1 MWCQTQ
7 VSVTVETRLN
17 KRIFILLLPLLL
29 LLTATAHSQRV
40 QFPAGSL
47 DRHTLRI
54 QTKAEGLYEK
64 GDFKRAHFIYAR
76 ELAPIGDKYAQ
87 YMTGY
92 MYLTGQGVAEDPV
105 RASAWYRIAA
115 ERGVAEFV
123 AVRDRLLFTLDG
135 EQRARSDALYLELRS
150 ELSDIVIVMRSLE
163 GDLGKLHTATTGS
176 RVAARSTSV
185 MVVDPAS
192 GTQLPADL
200 YRSRLIRTLQ
210 TRLDYVTARLDIE
223 SLDAEL
229 SSAQVAALWD
239 RITEFV
245 AVVDDEGDVFVATP

>member
-1 MWCQTQ
+1 M
-7 VSVTVETRLN
+7 SVTVETRLN
-17 KRIFILLLPLLL
+17 KRTYILLLPLLL
-29 LLTATAHSQRV
+29 LLTATANSQRV
-40 QFPAGSL
+40 EFPAGGL

-54 QTKAEGLYEK
+54 QTKAEGLYEN

-123 AVRDRLLFTLDG
+123 AVRDQLVVTLDA
-135 EQRARSDALYLELRS
+135 EQRARSDALYVELRG
-150 ELSDIVIVMRSLE
+150 ELSDIVIVMKSLQS
-163 GDLGKLHTATTGS
+163 DLGKLHTETTGS
-176 RVAARSTSV
+176 RLPAQSSSV

-200 YRSRLIRTLQ
+200 YRIRLIRTLQ

-223 SLDAEL
+223 PLDADL
-229 SSAQVAALWD
+229 SSTQVTALWD
-239 RITEFV
+239 RITEYV
-245 AVVDDEGDVFVATP
+245 AVVDDEGDAFVSTP